1 MNDTEIRYLNPEDI
15 SKLDAF
21 FSIYNEDND
30 WRVSLDMDDMTDTLS
45 DDSNYYIGA
54 IIDNDLV
61 GVISIGGA
69 DGVIEGAESRDALI
83 SDLYVIPQL
92 REKGIGAALVNAALD
107 EASKEFSGKAYADIL
122 DDSLADYYARFG
134 FEYDETD
141 DILSVS
147 LNTQEKEIET

>member
-83 SDLYVIPQL
+83 SDLYVIPQM

-122 DDSLADYYARFG
+122 DDSLVDYYARFG